1 MATHPHTL
9 KKTLNKVRSPRIV
22 VRSSGVHGK
31 GVFTCAPLRV
41 GELILEYKGDIIS
54 WPEALERHPH
64 DPEQPNHTFYF
75 HIESGQVI
83 DGNVGGN
90 ISRWINHSCA
100 PNCEA
105 DETGGRVFIRAL
117 RSIPEGA
124 ELFYNY
130 GLSIDA
136 RYTAKL
142 KKEFACY
149 CGAPDCS
156 GTMLAPKLK
165 ASRRTRP
172 R

>member
-1 MATHPHTL
+1 MATHSAPPNNLPRKPH
-9 KKTLNKVRSPRIV
+9 SPRIV

-31 GVFTCAPLRV
+31 GVFACAPLAP

-64 DPEQPNHTFYF
+64 DPDQPHHTFYF

-117 RSIPEGA
+117 HSIAAGQ

-142 KKEFACY
+142 KKEFACC
-149 CGAPDCS
+149 CGAPNCS
-156 GTMLAPKLK
+156 GTMLTPKTKAKRAP
-165 ASRRTRP
+165 R
-172 R
+172 